1 MTPNETIPVM
11 HERSKLIEARH
22 FLDRM
27 HAEHGNPAAFALEL
41 SAFMGAARSV
51 LQYACREA
59 KLKPGG
65 QQWYDQTMADPLLC
79 FFRDLRN
86 NSIHKVPVKPL
97 TKMKTE
103 VAGFLNIGDDDDEI
117 LIPYPHNTIVQQYE
131 FQDRPGE
138 EVTDLSQR
146 YLKALEGLVEDGIAR
161 GWITG

>member
-11 HERSKLIEARH
+11 HERSKLAEARH

-65 QQWYDQTMADPLLC
+65 QLWYDQIMANPLLC

-86 NSIHKVPVKPL
+86 NSIHEVPVRPV
-97 TKMKTE
+97 TKMKAE
-103 VAGFLNIGDDDDEI
+103 VASFLNIGDDDDEI
-117 LIPYPHNTIVQQYE
+117 LIPYPHNTIVHQYE

-138 EVTDLSQR
+138 EVTDLLQQ
-146 YLKALEGLVEDGIAR
+146 YLKTVEGFVEDGIAM

>member
-1 MTPNETIPVM
+1 
-11 HERSKLIEARH
+11 
-22 FLDRM
+22 M

-59 KLKPGG
+59 TRKPGG
-65 QQWYDQTMADPLLC
+65 KQWYDQAMANPLLC

-86 NSIHKVPVKPL
+86 NSVHEVPVKPL
-97 TKMKTE
+97 TKMRAD
-103 VAGFLNIGDDDDEI
+103 VAGFLNIGDDDDEM
-117 LIPYPHNTIVQQYE
+117 LIHYPHNTTVHQYE

-138 EVTDLSQR
+138 EVTDLSQQ
-146 YLKALEGLVEDGIAR
+146 YLKALEALVEDGIAM

>member
-11 HERSKLIEARH
+11 HERSKLTEARH

-65 QQWYDQTMADPLLC
+65 QQWYDQTMANPLLC

-86 NSIHKVPVKPL
+86 NSIHEVPVKPL

-117 LIPYPHNTIVQQYE
+117 LIPYPHDTIVQQYE

-146 YLKALEGLVEDGIAR
+146 YLKALEGLVEDGIAM

>member
-1 MTPNETIPVM
+1 MAIPPP
-11 HERSKLIEARH
+11 SPLN
-22 FLDRM
+22 L
-27 HAEHGNPAAFALEL
+27 
-41 SAFMGAARSV
+41 ARSWELPAPV

-65 QQWYDQTMADPLLC
+65 QQWYDQTMANPLLC

-86 NSIHKVPVKPL
+86 NSIHEVPVKPL

-117 LIPYPHNTIVQQYE
+117 LIPYPHDTIVQQYE

-146 YLKALEGLVEDGIAR
+146 YLKALEGLVEDGIAM